1 MISLTSL
8 SRTLESWL
16 LPLAQEGLF
25 EPLDEAH
32 STPAL
37 RPRQNM
43 GEKLFIP
50 NLMESMK
57 INGVE
62 LFHSES
68 MYTHGFFYDAAM
80 FREPRS
86 GSAEYLG

>member
-8 SRTLESWL
+8 SRTLESWHS
-16 LPLAQEGLF
+16 LAQEGLF
-25 EPLDEAH
+25 EPLDEALTNTGFTTKTKH
-32 STPAL
+32 
-37 RPRQNM
+37 
-43 GEKLFIP
+43 G
-50 NLMESMK
+50 LMESMK